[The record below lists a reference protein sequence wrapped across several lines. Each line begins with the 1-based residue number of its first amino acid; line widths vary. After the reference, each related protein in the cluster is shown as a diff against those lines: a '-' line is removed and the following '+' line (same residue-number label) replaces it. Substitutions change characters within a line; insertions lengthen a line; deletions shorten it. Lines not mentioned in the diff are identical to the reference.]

1 MVINTVLIF
10 LAALLSACAPL
21 ASKPG
26 FEAVQNLVATRT
38 PHTLAWPQSTAER
51 QAQQQSLAAALQS
64 PLTLES
70 AVRTALLGNP
80 NLQAEYEKLGMAYG
94 DLVQAGLPVNPALTF
109 SLSSSSIG
117 IGREF
122 GVVQDVLSLLALAP
136 RKRLANAM
144 FDEVKLQTAQQVLAL
159 ASEVKK
165 AFYETSAA
173 QELLDLE
180 TQASATA
187 GTAAELAQRQFD
199 AGNIGTRE
207 LALRQEFHARAVLR
221 RTRQELSVAESREQL
236 SRLMALPAD
245 TRNWTLAPLSP
256 DADFSVPA
264 LNSVEEKALRERF
277 DIAASS
283 RQVERMADA
292 LGVADRFRYLSM
304 FGVGLNFS
312 RETDGEKR
320 RGPSLSIGLPLWDRN
335 QGARF
340 RMQAELRE
348 SERHLDGLI
357 LDARRDVRSAH
368 ARLSNAQQTLQ
379 HFRATILPLHERI
392 VTETLKFYN
401 GMLLGVY
408 DLLAAKQ
415 NQQDAQREYIEMTKI
430 YRLAKVDLELASGG
444 HELSATSEHK
454 EMAQQPKHE
463 PEHHDHHRKDPP

>member
-1 MVINTVLIF
+1 MTNNTVLLF
-10 LAALLSACAPL
+10 FVALLSACAPM

-26 FEAVQNLVATRT
+26 FEAVQTLVATRT
-38 PHTLAWPQSTAER
+38 PHTLAWPQSNAER
-51 QAQQQSLAAALQS
+51 EAQQQSLAAALQS
-64 PLTLES
+64 PLSLES
-70 AVRTALLGNP
+70 TVRIALFGNP
-80 NLQAEYEKLGMAYG
+80 NLQADYEKLGIAYG
-94 DLVQAGLPVNPALTF
+94 DLVQAGLPANPALSF

-117 IGREF
+117 VGREF

-136 RKRLANAM
+136 RKRLASTM
-144 FDEVKLQTAQQVLAL
+144 FDEIKLQTAQRVLAL
-159 ASEVKK
+159 SSEVKK
-165 AFYETSAA
+165 AFYETYAA

-180 TQASATA
+180 AQSTATA
-187 GTAAELAQRQFD
+187 GSAAELAQRQFD

-245 TRNWTLAPLSP
+245 LRNWTLATLSP
-256 DADFSVPA
+256 DADFSVPT
-264 LNSVEEKALRERF
+264 LNSVEEKAFRERF
-277 DIAASS
+277 DIAACS
-283 RQVERMADA
+283 RRVERMADA

-304 FGVGLNFS
+304 LGIGLNFS

-320 RGPSLSIGLPLWDRN
+320 HGPSVSIGLPLWDRN

-348 SERHLDGLI
+348 SERVLDSLI
-357 LDARRDVRSAH
+357 LDTRRDVRSAH
-368 ARLSNAQQTLQ
+368 ARLTNSQQALQ

-392 VTETLKFYN
+392 VAETLKFYN

-415 NQQDAQREYIEMTKI
+415 NQQDAQREYIEMTKM
-430 YRLAKVDLELASGG
+430 YRLAKVDLEHASGG
-444 HELSATSEHK
+444 RELSVAIEHQ
-454 EMAQQPKHE
+454 EVAPLPKSE